1 MLLAPQKSG
10 FLRRLRSRSSG
21 WIGVDI
27 GAGAIKLAQL
37 DRRGNHW
44 HLSKTALVPWAEPG
58 RLTVQTVA
66 NGRLAHL
73 VRQAISSCGFF
84 QGSQAACV
92 LSPAAGELMTL
103 EVPAA
108 PEPELREMIGQEL
121 AAHRDG
127 AHEGASDATGDELEF
142 DYWNAHPSVATSD
155 QGFIALNVLGIRR
168 DLAEQ
173 TGAELYR
180 AGLTLRELDGTP
192 FTLARALSLATGA
205 LATGSLEKGDEPRTG
220 VMAMLDWGHTGAMF
234 AVIAD
239 GQPIFARTLRNC
251 GCMGISQAVAAA
263 LSLSNAE
270 AWHLLSTCGVPSEA
284 GRGST
289 QHELQEFVADLLR
302 GPIDDILAELS
313 KTLAFLKHQA
323 PDLAPQQVWL
333 AGGGATVRNMAEHLE
348 AGLGVAVRNWRLASP
363 ETASSETGSA
373 ESNAGAVRDGHAL
386 PVELFAN
393 AAALSLLGALP

>member
-1 MLLAPQKSG
+1 MLLAPHKSG
-10 FLRRLRSRSSG
+10 FLGRLRSRSTG

-37 DRRGNHW
+37 DRRGSHW
-44 HLSKTALVPWAEPG
+44 HLSKMALVPWPEPG
-58 RLTVQTVA
+58 QLTMQTVA
-66 NGRLAHL
+66 NGRLAGL

-84 QGSQAACV
+84 QGRQAACV

-103 EVPAA
+103 EVPSAA
-108 PEPELREMIGQEL
+108 EPELREMIGQEL

-127 AHEGASDATGDELEF
+127 ANEGAGDSTGDDLEF

-155 QGFIALNVLGIRR
+155 QGFVSLNVLGIRR

-173 TGAELYR
+173 TGAELYS

-192 FTLARALSLATGA
+192 FTLARALSLATGS
-205 LATGSLEKGDEPRTG
+205 LARGDAPQSG
-220 VMAMLDWGHTGAMF
+220 AVAMLDWGHAGAMF
-234 AVIAD
+234 TVIAA

-251 GCMGISQAVAAA
+251 GCVGISQAVAAA
-263 LSLSNAE
+263 LSLSDAE
-270 AWHLLSTCGVPSEA
+270 AWHLLTTCGVTSA
-284 GRGST
+284 ASRGST
-289 QHELQEFVADLLR
+289 QHDLQEFVADLLR
-302 GPIDDILAELS
+302 GPIDDILAEIS

-323 PDLAPQQVWL
+323 PDLAPHQVWL
-333 AGGGATVRNMAEHLE
+333 TGGGATVRNIAEHLE
-348 AGLGVAVRNWRLASP
+348 AGLGVAVRNWRLASA
-363 ETASSETGSA
+363 EIASAETGP
-373 ESNAGAVRDGHAL
+373 EVVRDGHAL